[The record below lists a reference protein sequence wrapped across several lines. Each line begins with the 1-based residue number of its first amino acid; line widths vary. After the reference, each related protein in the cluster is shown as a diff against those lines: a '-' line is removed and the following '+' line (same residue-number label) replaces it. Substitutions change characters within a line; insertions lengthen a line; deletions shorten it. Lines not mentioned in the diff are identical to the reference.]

1 MISRQSVD
9 FVKHGGEGRGSL
21 VVMHFRV
28 SELLVNFE
36 RTKTIDFLFIS
47 FVVVVVVYFAF
58 LLYRANYFPR

>member
-1 MISRQSVD
+1 MAICGFCETWR
-9 FVKHGGEGRGSL
+9 GGEGRGSL

-28 SELLVNFE
+28 SGLLVNFE